1 MNLPNSLRHI
11 QTFSNSFFSYQDLV
25 DRSAP
30 TSAIRFRLA
39 CRGRDGVSGLQIR
52 NGNLIYQRPSPKT
65 LPFPSFHQDT
75 DYLPVTLYVGDIN
88 DHRPEFLNT
97 PYRVTVDEETRPG
110 ECQKIFRKDMP
121 DILFKPALFLGRQF
135 NRNLMRLPGC
145 FLPLKNVPQ
154 SASETNIPF

>member
-1 MNLPNSLRHI
+1 MNSRSSLKHTI
-11 QTFSNSFFSYQDLV
+11 NLLNFLLILQDLV

-39 CRGRDGVSGLQIR
+39 CRGRDGVRGLLIR
-52 NGNLIYQRPSPKT
+52 NGNLINQNTS
-65 LPFPSFHQDT
+65 FPALNFQET

-110 ECQKIFRKDMP
+110 EREKSIFGNKCQTHF
-121 DILFKPALFLGRQF
+121 
-135 NRNLMRLPGC
+135 
-145 FLPLKNVPQ
+145 
-154 SASETNIPF
+154 